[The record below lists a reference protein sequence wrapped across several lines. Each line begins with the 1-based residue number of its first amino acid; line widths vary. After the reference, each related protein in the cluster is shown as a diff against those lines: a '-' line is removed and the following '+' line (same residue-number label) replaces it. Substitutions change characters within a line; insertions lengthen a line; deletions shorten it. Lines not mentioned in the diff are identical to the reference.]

1 MGSNAA
7 ATTYWQNA
15 LVHVQAHYCHSS
27 LGSKIKISTLSVNH
41 ISGTKLTAS
50 VASAQAM
57 ESSNSARLQGADL
70 MVYMVKFMFS
80 KKATKMDKIFT
91 VDLTLRSKCQ
101 IGGEDFV
108 NFRGLLFKKT
118 RTLKNNFENLF
129 VKI

>member
-1 MGSNAA
+1 MSIFNKIFLLQVGYGDNFNGKVGSNAA

-70 MVYMVKFMFS
+70 MVYMVKSNSENIFF
-80 KKATKMDKIFT
+80 KI
-91 VDLTLRSKCQ
+91 
-101 IGGEDFV
+101 
-108 NFRGLLFKKT
+108 
-118 RTLKNNFENLF
+118 
-129 VKI
+129 